1 MTLPE
6 ENENRRSRCLVFAET
21 FAILEGSGPV
31 EFKGK
36 SLRGEGEG
44 ATSPRVVPGEHYERP
59 LLSFQVS
66 SSRTFNS
73 ASSTIYI

>member
-36 SLRGEGEG
+36 SLRGGG
-44 ATSPRVVPGEHYERP
+44 
-59 LLSFQVS
+59 
-66 SSRTFNS
+66 
-73 ASSTIYI
+73 